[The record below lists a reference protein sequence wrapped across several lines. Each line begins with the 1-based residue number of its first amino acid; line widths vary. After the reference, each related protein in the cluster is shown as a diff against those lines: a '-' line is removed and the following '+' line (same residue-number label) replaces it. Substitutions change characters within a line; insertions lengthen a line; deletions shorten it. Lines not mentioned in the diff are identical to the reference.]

1 MDINVIQA
9 NLQKKGNMKI
19 NIISLTLLTLNV
31 CIFASYALTVVMF
44 HKKWFWKF
52 ERTRKNFNVLVFFI

>member
-1 MDINVIQA
+1 MDINVIQG

-44 HKKWFWKF
+44 HKK
-52 ERTRKNFNVLVFFI
+52 